1 MLSYKLHVGHLLI
14 YKYIYMCIT
23 IVGIEFIYLKM
34 PKLLQ
39 GNIKMQLSIS

>member
-1 MLSYKLHVGHLLI
+1 MLSYKLHVGRLLI

-34 PKLLQ
+34 HKLLQ